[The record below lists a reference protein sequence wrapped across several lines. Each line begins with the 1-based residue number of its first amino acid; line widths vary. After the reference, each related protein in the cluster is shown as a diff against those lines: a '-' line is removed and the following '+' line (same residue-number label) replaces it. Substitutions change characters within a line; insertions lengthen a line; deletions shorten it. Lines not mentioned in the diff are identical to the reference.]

1 MILNLSKK
9 GEKYIEVLEEN
20 KKKINEAILEKNDL
34 YGQLI
39 AKGELKKYE
48 NRSKY
53 NNRAKSKFKW

>member
-34 YGQLI
+34 YDQLI

-53 NNRAKSKFKW
+53 NNRAKSKFKL

>member
-34 YGQLI
+34 YDQLI